1 MREDHLFLG
10 FPGGSE
16 CKESI
21 CNAGDPDSIPWSGIS
36 PREGNGCQ
44 ELDRTKW
51 LILSLGASQVTLEVK
66 NPPANARDKRWGWDP
81 WVWKI
86 LCRRAWKPLQY
97 SCLKNHMESLGSH
110 GAWLGTVHMVAKS
123 QTQLKRLKTHTHMHV
138 YCPLPVYDVDHCSKA
153 FVSAL
158 FT

>member
-1 MREDHLFLG
+1 MREDHLVSG
-10 FPGGSE
+10 FPDGSD
-16 CKESI
+16 CKEST
-21 CNAGDPDSIPWSGIS
+21 CNTGDPGSIPQSGRS
-36 PREGNGCQ
+36 PGEGNGCQ

-51 LILSLGASQVTLEVK
+51 LTLSLGASQVMLEVK
-66 NPPANARDKRWGWDP
+66 SPPVNARDKRCRWGP

-97 SCLKNHMESLGSH
+97 SCLKNRMESLGFL

-123 QTQLKRLKTHTHMHV
+123 QTQLKWLKTHTHMHIF
-138 YCPLPVYDVDHCSKA
+138 CLLPVYDVDHCSKA
-153 FVSAL
+153 FLSAL